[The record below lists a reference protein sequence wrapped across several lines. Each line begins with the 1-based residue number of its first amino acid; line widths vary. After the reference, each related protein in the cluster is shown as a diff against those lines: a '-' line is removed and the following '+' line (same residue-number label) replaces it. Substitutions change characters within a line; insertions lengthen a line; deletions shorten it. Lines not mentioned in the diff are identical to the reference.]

1 MPEICSGIGA
11 WAGGRR
17 EKEGESVHGMGG
29 DIPGGCKEIRGGDWI
44 ALIGSMYMGAIAKG
58 KHIDEQKGSVG
69 KLLSETNPGGLGM
82 LEAEGV
88 LRSHHAG
95 KERR

>member
-29 DIPGGCKEIRGGDWI
+29 DILGGCKEIRGGDWSC
-44 ALIGSMYMGAIAKG
+44 ADREYVYGSYSK
-58 KHIDEQKGSVG
+58 
-69 KLLSETNPGGLGM
+69 
-82 LEAEGV
+82 
-88 LRSHHAG
+88 R
-95 KERR
+95 